1 MRYLVLLLYRLDWVL
16 QQRQKIAKKGGGFM
30 DTRLCIDGGIDSVD
44 TIKYCALYFD
54 HIKIDRPV
62 HIITPR
68 FHGYREGEIT
78 YN

>member
-1 MRYLVLLLYRLDWVL
+1 
-16 QQRQKIAKKGGGFM
+16 M